1 MQISDAGA
9 IGNLN
14 NITIGESLFIGD
26 ALFLPITSKKQLT
39 IFERYRQDYHRML
52 VEEFK
57 ETFEVSEVQ
66 NYSVMKGES
75 LWTIS
80 RKFDLPVWIVTRYN
94 PSLRSQAPQ
103 VGDEL
108 QVPIVETRFF

>member
-1 MQISDAGA
+1 
-9 IGNLN
+9 
-14 NITIGESLFIGD
+14 
-26 ALFLPITSKKQLT
+26 
-39 IFERYRQDYHRML
+39 ML

-57 ETFEVSEVQ
+57 ETFEVSAVQ

-108 QVPIVETRFF
+108 QVPIVETRVF